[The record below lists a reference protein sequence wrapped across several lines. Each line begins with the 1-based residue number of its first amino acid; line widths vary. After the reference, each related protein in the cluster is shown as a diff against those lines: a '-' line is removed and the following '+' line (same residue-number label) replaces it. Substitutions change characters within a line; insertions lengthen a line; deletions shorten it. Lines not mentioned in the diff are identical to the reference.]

1 MEPEP
6 PSPQQPAQPPHLFI
20 PWIAYNHT
28 VNMQHALSMMRLVLH
43 CQAHGIRASLYPI
56 GFESLVSRARN
67 AGAAAFLSEPTATHL
82 LFIDADIE
90 FSPEDVLA
98 LLRADRPI
106 ACGAY
111 AKKYIDRAALAR
123 HPDRLE
129 LCTQPSIHFTPAA
142 EAAILGA
149 PPGTAPPEIAECT
162 YATTGFLLI
171 AREVFTTLAA
181 RHPERRYV
189 NDIDAHGG
197 LNADAFY
204 DLFPVAIHPETR
216 RYESEDY
223 GFSRLARD
231 AGFGIVCVTDLTL
244 THHGHMG
251 FPCNLRAQLV
261 AATARVAP
269 AESPAAPPS
278 SL

>member
-1 MEPEP
+1 MEPQ
-6 PSPQQPAQPPHLFI
+6 PQGLNLFI

-67 AGAAAFLSEPTATHL
+67 AAAAAFLSDPTATHL
-82 LFIDADIE
+82 LFVDADIE

-98 LLRADRPI
+98 LIRANRPI

-111 AKKYIDRAALAR
+111 AKKYIVSAALAR

-129 LCTQPSIHFTPAA
+129 LCTQPSVHFTPAA

-149 PPGTAPPEIAECT
+149 PRGAPPPELAECT

-171 AREVFTTLAA
+171 AREVFTTLAE

-189 NDIDAHGG
+189 NDIDAHAG

-251 FPCNLRAQLV
+251 FPCNLRAQLAAA
-261 AATARVAP
+261 AATGAH
-269 AESPAAPPS
+269 AEPPS